1 MTGRQI
7 SHYRILDRLGGGGM
21 GVVYEAEDM
30 RLGRRVAV
38 KFLPLEA
45 SSDAA
50 SVERFQREARAAS
63 ALNHPNICTIHDI
76 GQVDDTGQ
84 QFIVMERLEGATLKH
99 VIAGRPLDVDTMLD
113 LGAQIAD
120 ALDAAHA
127 KGIIHRDVKPAN
139 IFVTSRGHAKV
150 LDFGLAKLGGA
161 AHPSSEGSLETNLAA
176 EEALVTSPGTTLGTV
191 AYMSPEQA
199 RGRDLDARSDLFS
212 LGVVLYE
219 MATRVRPFHGDT
231 HAVIFDAILN
241 RAPTPLVRLNP
252 DVPADLERIVSRL
265 LDKDRE
271 LRYQTA
277 ADLRAD
283 LKRLLRDSG
292 ASRSVSV
299 TATVRPD
306 PPEVTPSVTSPAAGS
321 GPAAAAA
328 SLSASHASTAARSG
342 SLARLPTAIRRPR
355 VLLPALG
362 VGVLGVLAVL
372 LYPRA
377 VPALTDR
384 DVVLIADVANTTGD
398 AIFDDTL
405 KQALAVKLDESPFLN
420 ILPEAR
426 VRQTLQ
432 LMGRSPDSRLT
443 SDVGR
448 EVCQR
453 QNGKAMLAGTIA
465 ALGSQYVIT
474 LEAQH
479 CATGESLARAQEEAS
494 SKETVLR
501 ALGDAVNTLRG
512 RLGES
517 LASIR
522 TFDAPLEEATTSSL
536 EALKAFTG
544 AQALRNAAKDPQAIP
559 LLTRAI
565 ELDPNFALAYAR
577 LGAAYNNIGEPAAA
591 AEYLTKAYERRDR
604 ASERERLD
612 IIGRYQSIV
621 TGDFPKAIVTY
632 EQSQR
637 AYPRDWVAFNSAGV
651 RRMLLGQFEEAAVAF
666 REASRLNPDVVF
678 PIDNIAFCY
687 VMLGRIDEARAVI
700 AEATARGRESVAMHV
715 GLYFAAAVT
724 RDEAAAERELAW
736 LDAKDPAGAA
746 GLRAGRAARA
756 GRLADAG
763 RLRQQAA
770 EIHRAAG
777 RLESAAAA
785 LLDQAETEAAYGLG
799 QDAQAQARTAL
810 KIVTSRDLVSRAAD
824 VFARSGAL
832 GEAEAR
838 LAEAEQAFPQTHTLA
853 RSIFL
858 PTVHARILFAR
869 GRPAEAV
876 RVLESAL
883 PYPRAIFGG
892 GAIYLRGL
900 SQFAAGQYEE
910 AGATFEALMRNAGID
925 GEVDGFVRAALGRA
939 LARLNDSPGAQRAY
953 QDALAIWKDADPNL
967 PAVTAVRQEY
977 LELTRRG
984 R

>member
-1 MTGRQI
+1 MIGRQI

-21 GVVYEAEDM
+21 GVVYEAEDT

-45 SSDAA
+45 SSDAV

-76 GQVDDTGQ
+76 GGIDDTGQ

-99 VIAGRPLDVDTMLD
+99 VIGGRQLDNDTILE

-127 KGIIHRDVKPAN
+127 KGIIHRDIKPAN

-150 LDFGLAKLGGA
+150 LDFGLAKLAGA
-161 AHPSSEGSLETNLAA
+161 VGAGSEASLETNLAA
-176 EEALVTSPGTTLGTV
+176 EDALVTSPGTTLGTV

-219 MATRVRPFHGDT
+219 MAARVRPFHGET

-241 RAPTPLVRLNP
+241 RAPAPLVRLNP
-252 DVPADLERIVSRL
+252 DVPAELERIVSRL
-265 LDKDRE
+265 LEKDRE

-283 LKRLLRDSG
+283 LRRLLRGSG

-299 TATVRPD
+299 TAAARPD
-306 PPEVTPSVTSPAAGS
+306 PPDTSPSARSGSSATASAGS
-321 GPAAAAA
+321 
-328 SLSASHASTAARSG
+328 SASVASTATRSG
-342 SLARLPTAIRRPR
+342 SLARLSAAVARPR
-355 VLLPALG
+355 VLLPA
-362 VGVLGVLAVL
+362 VAAVALGVLAVV

-384 DVVLIADVANTTGD
+384 DVVLIADVTNTTGD

-405 KQALAVKLDESPFLN
+405 KQALAVKLGESPFLN
-420 ILPEAR
+420 ILPESR

-432 LMGRSPDSRLT
+432 LMGRAPDARLT

-453 QNGKAMLAGTIA
+453 QNVKAMLAGTIA
-465 ALGSQYVIT
+465 SLGSQYVIT
-474 LEAQH
+474 LEAQN
-479 CATGESLARAQEEAS
+479 CATGDSLARAQEEAA

-501 ALGDAVNTLRG
+501 ALGAAVNTLRG

-536 EALKAFTG
+536 EALKAFTS
-544 AQALRNAAKDPQAIP
+544 AQALRDAANDPQAIP
-559 LLTRAI
+559 LLERAI

-577 LGAAYNNIGEPAAA
+577 LGAAHNNLGELTA
-591 AEYLTKAYERRDR
+591 AEEHLTKAYERRNR

-612 IIGRYQSIV
+612 IIGRYHSVV
-621 TGDFPKAIVTY
+621 TGDFPKAIETY

-637 AYPRDWVAFNSAGV
+637 AYPRDWIAFNSAGV
-651 RRMLLGQFEEAAVAF
+651 RRMLLGQFEQAAEVF
-666 REASRLNPDVVF
+666 REASRLNPDVAF
-678 PIDNIAFCY
+678 PVENIAFCY
-687 VMLGRIDEARAVI
+687 LMLGRIDEARAVI
-700 AEATARGRESVAMHV
+700 AESIARGRESVNMHV
-715 GLYFAAAVT
+715 GLFMVATVT
-724 RDEAAAERELAW
+724 RDAAAAERELAW
-736 LDAKDPAGAA
+736 LDERNPAGAA

-756 GRLADAG
+756 GRLAEAG
-763 RLRQQAA
+763 RLRLKVA
-770 EIHRAAG
+770 EIHRAGG
-777 RLESAAAA
+777 RLEAAAAA
-785 LLDQAETEAAYGLG
+785 LMDQAETEAAYG
-799 QDAQAQARTAL
+799 QDRAGQARAREAL
-810 KIVTSRDLVSRAAD
+810 KMFTSRDLTSRAAD
-824 VFARSGAL
+824 VFARTGAL
-832 GEAEAR
+832 DEAEAR
-838 LAEAEQAFPQTHTLA
+838 LADAEQAFPRTHTLA
-853 RSIFL
+853 RSIYL
-858 PTVHARILFAR
+858 PMVHARIFFAR
-869 GRPAEAV
+869 GRPAEAIG
-876 RVLESAL
+876 VLESAL
-883 PYPRAIFGG
+883 PYPRALFAG

-900 SQFAAGQYEE
+900 SQLAAGQFED
-910 AGATFEALMRNAGID
+910 ARATFDALIRDAGID
-925 GEVDGFVRAALGRA
+925 GEVDGFARAALGRA
-939 LARLNDSPGAQRAY
+939 LARLNDVSGAQRAY
-953 QDALAIWKDADPNL
+953 QDALAIWQDADPNL
-967 PAVTAVRQEY
+967 PAVTAARQEY
-977 LELTRRG
+977 TELTRRG